1 MTCERDRAGAKA
13 PDKDDAMTDPIAATT
28 AAARVTGALKKA
40 SAATGVGF
48 DYLYKVARRE
58 SALDPTARAKTST
71 AAGLFQ
77 FIEQTWLASVKK
89 YGAAHGMASE
99 AAAIEKGASGK
110 FRVADAAQ
118 RQAILNLRFDP
129 EKAAALAGE
138 LARENKAALEKS
150 LGRAVD
156 AAELYAAHFL
166 GPAGAVKLLSAPR
179 EVAAASLAPQ
189 AAASNKPVFFDGAR
203 ARTVDEVMESFRR
216 TIGAAQATI
225 AEAGEAI
232 EKSLAPLL
240 REGAAL
246 FGARESAALTVMRE
260 RADAAALRAIAEVAP
275 SSSIETKGAFSALS
289 PLALAVLQALDP
301 RELRKEDEK
310 RASGF

>member
-1 MTCERDRAGAKA
+1 
-13 PDKDDAMTDPIAATT
+13 MTDPIAAMT

-58 SALDPTARAKTST
+58 SALDPAARAKTSS

-89 YGAAHGMASE
+89 YGAAHGMAAE

-110 FRVADAAQ
+110 WRVADATQ
-118 RQAILNLRFDP
+118 RQQILNLRFDP

-138 LARENKAALEKS
+138 LALENKAALEKS

-166 GPAGAVKLLSAPR
+166 GATGAAKLLSAPKD
-179 EVAAASLAPQ
+179 ASAASLAPQ

-203 ARTVDEVMESFRR
+203 ARSVGEVMESFRR
-216 TIGAAQATI
+216 TIGAAQTTI

-240 REGAAL
+240 REGAAM
-246 FGARESAALTVMRE
+246 FSARE
-260 RADAAALRAIAEVAP
+260 RADAAALRAIANAAP
-275 SSSIETKGAFSALS
+275 NFGIETKGAIETRGAFNALS

-301 RELRKEDEK
+301 RDLRKDDESRK
-310 RASGF
+310 SGF